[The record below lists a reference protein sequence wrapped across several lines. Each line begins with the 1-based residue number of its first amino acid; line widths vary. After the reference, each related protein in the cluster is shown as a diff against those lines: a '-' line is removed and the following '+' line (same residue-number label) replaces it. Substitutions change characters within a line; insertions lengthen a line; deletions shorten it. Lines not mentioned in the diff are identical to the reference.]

1 MNTQCFAIWEA
12 RFEIFKSFCAQSQTP
27 YYFLWPQL
35 TPLYRWLPDYISN
48 VTSLLSSWLE
58 SQNRRVTSTS
68 VLSDPKQNSWFLV
81 PIPLPPLCHWYP
93 TWWHHSAPT
102 HPWFSYFLHT
112 PLKLCTPSSS
122 LIYSTFNLCLDSMS
136 FFFSF
141 TATIHIQDMIVSSLD
156 CYNQLLIDFLFLSL
170 PQYNSFSLEHQ
181 WDPFKIINNNI

>member
-1 MNTQCFAIWEA
+1 MNTQCFAIWGA

-35 TPLYRWLPDYISN
+35 TPLYKWLPDYISN

-112 PLKLCTPSSS
+112 PLNALPHQVLSILLLTSVWILWAFSSASLPLSTSRTWSS
-122 LIYSTFNLCLDSMS
+122 LLWTV
-136 FFFSF
+136 
-141 TATIHIQDMIVSSLD
+141 TI
-156 CYNQLLIDFLFLSL
+156 NF
-170 PQYNSFSLEHQ
+170 
-181 WDPFKIINNNI
+181 